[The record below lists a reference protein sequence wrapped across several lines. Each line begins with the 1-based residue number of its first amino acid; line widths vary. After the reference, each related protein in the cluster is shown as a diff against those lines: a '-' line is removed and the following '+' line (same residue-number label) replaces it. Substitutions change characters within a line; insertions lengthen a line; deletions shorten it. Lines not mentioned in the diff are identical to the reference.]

1 MKHPE
6 FATHAVASPRETVPF
21 EAASQRFVSAI
32 AELAGRSREA
42 IAGTIRRAGV
52 SWTRP
57 PASCS
62 TLNADGTPVQLCLT
76 VSPKGE
82 QFRLLADPATDEAD
96 LAARFRSGVRAV
108 GDAVEFLPPGA
119 RARFL
124 GAFEEACPG
133 PADLR
138 SLSSG
143 AVWVGRGLDVAWAG
157 AYVTSR
163 WGTRDERWERAI
175 SWLRGTVGS
184 GVEPVASH
192 LRSRAEPVSLS
203 LESGADGRVRA
214 KLYLRLLGPCALREV
229 GVPGLNTEAIAEFL
243 AQTLGDRAVPRTGI
257 VISVSGLCDSNE
269 LTDAKI
275 DVCGHCVPRSRDA
288 WVRWLAGIGAR
299 LGMAAPRARAA
310 LSSPEFEVAFVGLGV
325 NRRDEPRLNLY
336 LKPVGMASRSPAAK
350 DLV

>member
-6 FATHAVASPRETVPF
+6 FATHAVAPPRGTVPF
-21 EAASQRFVSAI
+21 EAASQRFVSAT

-42 IAGTIRRAGV
+42 IGETIRSAGLCC
-52 SWTRP
+52 SRP
-57 PASCS
+57 PASRS

-76 VSPKGE
+76 VSPEGE
-82 QFRLLADPATDEAD
+82 QLRLLADPATDEAD
-96 LAARFRSGVRAV
+96 VIVRFRSGVRAV

-133 PADLR
+133 PGDLR

-157 AYVTSR
+157 TYVTAR
-163 WGTRDERWERAI
+163 WGTRDRRWERAI

-214 KLYLRLLGPCALREV
+214 KLYLRLLGPCALREL
-229 GVPGLNTEAIAEFL
+229 GIPRLNTQAVVEFL
-243 AQTLGDRAVPRTGI
+243 AQTLGDHAVPRTGI
-257 VISVSGLCDSNE
+257 VISVSGVCDANE
-269 LTDAKI
+269 FTDAKL

-288 WVRWLAGIGAR
+288 WVRWLSGMGAR
-299 LGMAAPRARAA
+299 LGMAAPRARAT
-310 LSSPEFEVAFVGLGV
+310 LSSPDFEVAFVGLGV

-336 LKPVGMASRSPAAK
+336 LKPVGMALRSPAAR